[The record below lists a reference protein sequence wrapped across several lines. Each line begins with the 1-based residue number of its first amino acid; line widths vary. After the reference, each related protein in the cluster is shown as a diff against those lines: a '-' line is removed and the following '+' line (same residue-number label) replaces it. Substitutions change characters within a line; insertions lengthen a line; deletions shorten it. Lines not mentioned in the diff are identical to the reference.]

1 MKPAPFDYVAP
12 HDLEELLS
20 LRSQHGDDAKILA
33 GGQSLIPV
41 LNFRLA
47 KPSMLIDINRVS
59 GLDGIG
65 RSDDGS
71 LSLGAMVRQ
80 SRAEIDP
87 DVARLAPLLHAAIP
101 FIAHPQ
107 IRNRGTVGGSLAH
120 ADPAAE
126 LPAVAIALE
135 ARFRLANHSRS
146 RWVEAGEFY
155 TGLFSTELEP
165 DEVLVEVRI
174 PASKSDCGWGFEEF
188 ARRHGDYAQAGLV
201 ATLSL
206 HRDGTCKQA
215 KLVYFSVGETP
226 IEARRAA
233 AVLQGIEPNSAAIA
247 EAAEIAASEEVD
259 PSSDIHSSAQF
270 KRHLCRVLTTRVVEV
285 ALQRAR
291 ARSDG
296 GQIES

>member
-1 MKPAPFDYVAP
+1 
-12 HDLEELLS
+12 
-20 LRSQHGDDAKILA
+20 
-33 GGQSLIPV
+33 
-41 LNFRLA
+41 
-47 KPSMLIDINRVS
+47 MLIDINRVS
-59 GLDGIG
+59 GLDAI
-65 RSDDGS
+65 RRTEDGS

-126 LPAVAIALE
+126 LPAIAIALE
-135 ARFRLANHSRS
+135 ARFRLAKNSNS
-146 RWVEAGEFY
+146 RWVDAGDFY

-174 PASKSDCGWGFEEF
+174 PATKSESGWGFEEV
-188 ARRHGDYAQAGLV
+188 ARRHGDYAQAGLAV
-201 ATLSL
+201 TLSL
-206 HRDGTCKQA
+206 HRDGTCTQA

-226 IEARRAA
+226 IEAHRAA
-233 AVLQGIEPNSAAIA
+233 AVLQGIEPSPAAIA

-259 PSSDIHSSAQF
+259 PSSDIHSTAQF
-270 KRHLCRVLTTRVVEV
+270 KRHLCRVLTTRVVGA

-291 ARSDG
+291 AQSGR
-296 GQIES
+296 GQDES